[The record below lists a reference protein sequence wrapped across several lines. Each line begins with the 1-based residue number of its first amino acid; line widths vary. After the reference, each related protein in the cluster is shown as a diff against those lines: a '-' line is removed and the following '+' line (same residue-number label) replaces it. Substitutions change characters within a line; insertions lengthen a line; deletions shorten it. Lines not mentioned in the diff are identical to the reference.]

1 MTTILSAQ
9 AQLEQL
15 RAEVATLKQQNNELE
30 TQVQS
35 AKDAGWLP
43 SSSQD
48 DWEESASHWDDDGWE
63 SSYC

>member
-15 RAEVATLKQQNNELE
+15 RAEVATLQQEKDELE

-43 SSSQD
+43 SS
-48 DWEESASHWDDDGWE
+48 DWEESASHWSDDGWE

>member
-9 AQLEQL
+9 AQLDQL
-15 RAEVATLKQQNNELE
+15 RADVDRLTREKIELE

-43 SSSQD
+43 SASQD